1 VWKETE
7 IMRCERTCVCVWERE
22 RERVSKCV
30 CVRERERECV
40 CLCTCVPCMREKNR
54 IICRYRLYILY
65 GTGTL
70 YHLSHLSRCIRI
82 HQLCSLV
89 MLHLT
94 GHNTWHVT
102 RF

>member
-1 VWKETE
+1 
-7 IMRCERTCVCVWERE
+7 MRCERTCVCVCERE
-22 RERVSKCV
+22 RESV
-30 CVRERERECV
+30 CV

-82 HQLCSLV
+82 HRQHTDDTLV
-89 MLHLT
+89 
-94 GHNTWHVT
+94 G
-102 RF
+102 RFLSF